1 MTGLYGM
8 TVEETAVELAL
19 SYACVVGEFADHDLQ
34 QDIQSHIY
42 HCFLHT
48 RDWRYS
54 FNCAV
59 AKAISEWP
67 AEFSQPLIDAAKD
80 ETFLEEWFGD

>member
-19 SYACVVGEFADHDLQ
+19 EYTCLLGDLGDHDLQ

-42 HCFLHT
+42 HCFLQSC
-48 RDWRYS
+48 DWHHAL
-54 FNCAV
+54 NCAV
-59 AKAISEWP
+59 AKAVSEWP
-67 AEFSQPLIDAAKD
+67 AEFSQPLINAAKD
-80 ETFLEEWFGD
+80 ETFLADWFGA